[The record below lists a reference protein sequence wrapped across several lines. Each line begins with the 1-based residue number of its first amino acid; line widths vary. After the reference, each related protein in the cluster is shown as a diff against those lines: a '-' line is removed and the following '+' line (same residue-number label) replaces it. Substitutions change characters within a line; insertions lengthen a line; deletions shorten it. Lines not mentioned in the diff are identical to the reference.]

1 MLALR
6 QQAALSCRANTF
18 RNGWLGLGFAAALL
32 LGAASGAWAQTE
44 PTSSVPD
51 VNNRTTSVGSLP
63 PGIPVKR
70 DTDSSNVDDEISVRW
85 WLAAVCIGGLAAWGF
100 VMVRRRD
107 KGAAVTGAWLGR
119 WTQLAE
125 PGAPREIR
133 RIASTRLTARHS
145 LHVIEWNGRQLLL
158 GCTDQAVQLLS
169 EAVASDQ
176 RVAASASQET
186 RAQ

>member
-6 QQAALSCRANTF
+6 QQLIPSFRVNAL
-18 RNGWLGLGFAAALL
+18 RNGWLGLGFAAVLL
-32 LGAASGAWAQTE
+32 LGSPLDAWAQAT
-44 PTSSVPD
+44 PTSSAQEA
-51 VNNRTTSVGSLP
+51 NNRTSNVGSLP
-63 PGIPVKR
+63 PEIPVKR
-70 DTDSSNVDDEISVRW
+70 EADSNNTDGEISVRW

-107 KGAAVTGAWLGR
+107 KGGVVPTGWLGGWR
-119 WTQLAE
+119 PLAE

-133 RIASTRLTARHS
+133 RIASTRLTPRHS

-169 EAVASDQ
+169 EA
-176 RVAASASQET
+176 AAGGPPTSASQET
-186 RAQ
+186 RAS